1 VKDEESMDMQVT
13 AIAPNAARVVLVGR
27 LDMAGSAQIDLA
39 FNAAA
44 GANRNIIVDMSAVTF
59 VASIGIR
66 TLVIGAKTV
75 QRRGGKLLLL
85 NPQADVEQVLE
96 TIGVTDLLPIMRDE
110 AEAMAAIRS

>member
-1 VKDEESMDMQVT
+1 MDMQVT
-13 AIAPNAARVVLVGR
+13 AISADAVRVVLDGR
-27 LDMAGSAQIDLA
+27 LDMAGSAKIDVA

-44 GANRNIIVDMSAVTF
+44 GAHRNVIVDMSAVTF

-85 NPQADVEQVLE
+85 SPQSDVEQVLE
-96 TIGVTDLLPIMRDE
+96 TIGVTDLLPIVRDE
-110 AEAMAAIRS
+110 ADAMEAIRT

>member
-1 VKDEESMDMQVT
+1 MDMQVT
-13 AIAPNAARVVLVGR
+13 AISADAVRVVLDGR
-27 LDMAGSAQIDLA
+27 LDMAGSAKIDVA

-44 GANRNIIVDMSAVTF
+44 GANRNVVVDMSAVTF

-85 NPQADVEQVLE
+85 SPQTDVEQVLE
-96 TIGVTDLLPIMRDE
+96 TIGVTDLLPIVRNE
-110 AEAMAAIRS
+110 AEAMVAIQT

>member
-1 VKDEESMDMQVT
+1 MSSTKPIYT
-13 AIAPNAARVVLVGR
+13 AAPPAPKWHCSFDVSVRRRDGR
-27 LDMAGSAQIDLA
+27 LTA
-39 FNAAA
+39 FEPSAA
-44 GANRNIIVDMSAVTF
+44 GVPVSSDATF

-66 TLVIGAKTV
+66 TLVIGAKIV

-85 NPQADVEQVLE
+85 SPQADVEQVLK